1 MQLPRPLFA
10 LSMWAAAC
18 AVGAQET
25 PVAMARKEILYF
37 DRNATELSPMGRR
50 KLEDLIRE
58 WGKGGVWVIGI
69 PRGGGA
75 SDAVTQGR
83 VRTLVGLL
91 EGQGILGVRTQTVPP
106 MARETYDRYDPL
118 IVGKASQ
125 VDPGAGAGAADVDPN
140 EDEPAPRPVPPENQ
154 PSGTQQKVPPV
165 QPEAEAAL
173 PVPSPP
179 APASNPGWVAL
190 SALVAYQN
198 ASAAT
203 PPTARVEASSHAVV
217 GLGMVAA
224 PGALRLEAGY
234 AKSARNAFGVK
245 EQGEPSRSLDVSDAA
260 TAFSERASFTLGL
273 TQGFLPVQFAYVDEK
288 QSLTALL
295 PKGTLILDKAGE
307 GWMSLVEDVRFAY
320 RTRVKSAG
328 LDWRFGDAERDA
340 RTYWLGIYSDK
351 VEKPFSLYESGAVEN
366 HVLYTAAYT
375 TTGLRARI
383 QGNPFREGLAFDDVE
398 LRAGRAKNLE
408 LQDKYH
414 LLPADVTKKGFTEL
428 SLQAGPRYLAPF
440 GKSGFIRISLPIAYT
455 VNSAKSQTSTG
466 SAGYAQLTGLYG
478 NRFTAALRMEV
489 GFRK

>member
-10 LSMWAAAC
+10 LPMWAAAC

-25 PVAMARKEILYF
+25 PAALARKEILYF

-50 KLEDLIRE
+50 KLESLIRE

-91 EGQGILGVRTQTVPP
+91 EGQGILGVRTQAVPP
-106 MARETYDRYDPL
+106 MARETYDPL
-118 IVGKASQ
+118 VIGKASQ
-125 VDPGAGAGAADVDPN
+125 PDPGAGAGVAADVDPN
-140 EDEPAPRPVPPENQ
+140 EDEPAPRPVPPEDQ

-165 QPEAEAAL
+165 QPEAEAAPL
-173 PVPSPP
+173 VPSSPAS
-179 APASNPGWVAL
+179 APAPGWVAL

-217 GLGMVAA
+217 GLGVVAA

-245 EQGEPSRSLDVSDAA
+245 EQGEPGRSLDVSDAA
-260 TAFSERASFTLGL
+260 TAFSERTFFALGL
-273 TQGFLPVQFAYVDEK
+273 TQGFLPLQFAYADEK

-307 GWMSLVEDVRFAY
+307 GWMSLVDDVRFAY

-366 HVLYTAAYT
+366 HVLYTATYT
-375 TTGLRARI
+375 ATGLRVRI

-398 LRAGRAKNLE
+398 LRAGKAKGLE
-408 LQDKYH
+408 LQDRYH
-414 LLPADVTKKGFTEL
+414 LLPADATKSGFTEA
-428 SLQAGPRYLAPF
+428 SLQAAPRYLAPF
-440 GKSGFIRISLPIAYT
+440 GKSGFVRISLPITYT
-455 VNSAKSQTSTG
+455 LNTAKSQTATG